1 MREQGAERNELL
13 DKLAADDRMPLD
25 RAQLDA
31 LMADKLSFTGAAGD
45 QVATI
50 VARVEE
56 IAKRYPEAAGYT
68 PGSIL

>member
-1 MREQGAERNELL
+1 
-13 DKLAADDRMPLD
+13 MPLD

-45 QVATI
+45 QVAVVVSRIET
-50 VARVEE
+50 
-56 IAKRYPEAAGYT
+56 IAKQHPEAAGYA